1 MFQAGNMANTFFLF
15 GFSSPSP
22 KCMSFRKEET
32 EEMEG
37 NCQGLAGLPVPCHAD
52 GWVLAR
58 SIFG

>member
-1 MFQAGNMANTFFLF
+1 MANTFFLF